1 MAFSGP
7 NWKPA
12 KGSGRLERH
21 ERRKA
26 DEQGLLDAYAEVDLR
41 DQSICW
47 VTGRF
52 TKPGAPDARVRREHH
67 HLKGR
72 NVRPDWVT
80 VPKRIITVCAEA
92 HDLIEG
98 GFIQVEGTDASK
110 PIFFH
115 WNESMMR
122 GRKKPFAIV
131 GKRNWSAA

>member
-1 MAFSGP
+1 MAFTT
-7 NWKPA
+7 NFKPP
-12 KGSGRLERH
+12 KGSGRLERS

-26 DEQGLLDAYAEVDLR
+26 DTQALLDAYVEVDLR

-52 TKPGAPDARVRREHH
+52 TKPGAPDARQRREHH

-98 GFIQVEGTDASK
+98 GFITVEGNDTTK

-115 WNESMMR
+115 WNEKLMR
-122 GRKKPFAIV
+122 NRKKPFAIV